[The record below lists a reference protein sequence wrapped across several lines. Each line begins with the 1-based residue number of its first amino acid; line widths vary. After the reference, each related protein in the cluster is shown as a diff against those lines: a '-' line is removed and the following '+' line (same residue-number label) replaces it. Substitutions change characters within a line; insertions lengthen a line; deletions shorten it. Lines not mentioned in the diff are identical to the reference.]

1 MSESGN
7 WKIEDR
13 KWKIENRD
21 PVAMDRRGVFFEF
34 PVSIF
39 DFPDLNFRSCHRQS
53 GIKSVSELGTS
64 FPKIGHLGREPRP
77 ALTATH

>member
-7 WKIEDR
+7 WKIESR

-21 PVAMDRRGVFFEF
+21 PVATDRRGVFSEF

-39 DFPDLNFRSCHRQS
+39 DFPVSIFRCRDRQS
-53 GIKSVSELGTS
+53 ATKSVSELGTS
-64 FPKIGHLGREPRP
+64 YPKIGHFSRKPRP